1 MNRTVEKAKSI
12 IILLF
17 VVSLLF
23 TSFGNCSSNHQMMDC
38 SGSGKNAVI
47 NTDGITSP
55 FLPAGETESEKLAS
69 LLRQQVLPAKNPFGF
84 STISFIIFTVI
95 SAFLLSVFLTFRR
108 RLLFIHADQF
118 QKPIISY
125 IHDKAGNK

>member
-55 FLPAGETESEKLAS
+55 FLPAGETEIEKLAS

-84 STISFIIFTVI
+84 STTCFPQQGQIPIFSDAGCINTSASSMTLYFFTSSETISSMPSIKE
-95 SAFLLSVFLTFRR
+95 SAS
-108 RLLFIHADQF
+108 
-118 QKPIISY
+118 
-125 IHDKAGNK
+125 